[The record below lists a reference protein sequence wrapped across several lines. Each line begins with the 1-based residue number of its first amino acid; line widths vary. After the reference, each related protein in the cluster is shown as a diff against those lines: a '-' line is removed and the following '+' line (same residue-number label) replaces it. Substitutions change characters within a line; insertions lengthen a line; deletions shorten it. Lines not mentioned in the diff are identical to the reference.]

1 MLHKILK
8 EIKMLGSNVSTV
20 GGLPIGFKNGDAW
33 GCECIQFYVTLS
45 RRWNIPDLKKE
56 EVLKFKNAWQTSSVK
71 KVVSHVPFL
80 VNLCSNDRELQR
92 KSIARLVT
100 EVSYNNKFSIPFLV
114 LHPGSYGESTRED
127 GIKRL
132 IEALNI
138 VTSHFKTTSSLILL
152 ETMAGQGTTLGSS
165 FEELKIILSQ
175 LEKKDFF
182 GICFDTSHVFI
193 AGYDIR
199 GYKGYENIF
208 KTYDETIGVESIK
221 VIHLNDAKTN
231 LGSKN
236 DKHAAVGE
244 GQIGLQFFHAL
255 LRDKRLLGIPKI
267 LEIPERDQKSKDS
280 LIFLR
285 KLKEINQSIED
296 NAIFK

>member
-1 MLHKILK
+1 
-8 EIKMLGSNVSTV
+8 MLGSNVSTV
-20 GGLPIGFKNGDAW
+20 GGLSNGFRNGDAW

-45 RRWNIPDLKKE
+45 RRWDIPELKE
-56 EVLKFKNAWQTSSVK
+56 EEIVRFKEAWQKSAVK
-71 KVVSHVPFL
+71 KVVTHVPFL
-80 VNLCSNDRELQR
+80 VNLCSVEPELQR

-100 EVSYNNKFSIPFLV
+100 EVSYNNKFNIPYLV
-114 LHPGSYGESTRED
+114 LHPGSYGKSTRAD
-127 GIKRL
+127 GINRL
-132 IEALNI
+132 VEALNI
-138 VTSHFKTTSSLILL
+138 VASHFKNTSSLILL

-165 FEELKIILSQ
+165 FEEMQTILSQ

-182 GICFDTSHVFI
+182 GICFDTSHLFI

-199 GYKGYENIF
+199 GYQGYENII
-208 KTYDETIGVESIK
+208 KTFDEIVGVENIK

-255 LRDKRLLGIPKI
+255 LRDNRFSDVPKI
-267 LEIPERDQKSKDS
+267 LEIPERDIKSKES

-285 KLKEINQSIED
+285 KLKEINEPIED
-296 NAIFK
+296 GKNQGT